1 MKKMTAKG
9 KRSKRIELTDTTLR
23 DAHQSLW
30 ATRMRTED
38 MVPIL
43 KKIDSVGYHS
53 LEVWGGATFDAPLR
67 FLDENP
73 WDRLRIIKKHVRHTP
88 LQMLLRG
95 QNIVG
100 YRHYPDEI
108 VRRFTLHAAEC
119 GMDIFRIFDALNDT
133 RNMKV
138 AIEAVKE
145 AGKHVQAS
153 VCYTISPIHTLEHY
167 LETALELVKMGAD
180 SICIKDMAALLSP
193 YRTYKLVEKFKK
205 EIDIPI
211 QLHCHYIG
219 GMAPMNYIK
228 AIEAGVDVVD
238 TASGPLAFGNSQPA
252 AEVIVAALKDTG
264 YDTGIDLDLLYDIAD
279 YFDIA
284 RERRKFKRGV
294 TSLAHMK
301 VMSHQVPGGMISNL
315 ESQLKEQNALDRLHE
330 VLEEIPK
337 VRAEVGYPPL
347 VTPMSQIVGIQA
359 VLNVLSGKRWGVIP
373 DEMKAY
379 VKGQYGKPPGPMNP
393 EIEKMILGKEKR
405 IKVRP
410 AELIKET
417 YKDYEKEIG
426 DLANSEEDVLSFA
439 LFPKAAREYLERH
452 AEGAEKTVFM
462 TGKEISTVKEDDYM
476 DVDQIKELLK
486 AIEDSDVDELTV
498 EEDGVKITVRKG
510 GVVVATGKEAVT
522 ESQETT
528 TGVEEKSEAKAA
540 ETEAPKDYPEDWKE
554 ITAPMV
560 GTFYAAPN
568 PDAPPFVKTGDKVD
582 KGQTVCILEAMK
594 LMNEITIDDAGIIKK
609 ILAEN
614 AQPVEFGQ
622 VLFLYEPA

>member
-1 MKKMTAKG
+1 MNSMTAKRKG
-9 KRSKRIELTDTTLR
+9 TKRIKLTDTTLR

-43 KKIDSVGYHS
+43 KKIDTVGYHS
-53 LEVWGGATFDAPLR
+53 LEVWGGATFDAPIR

-73 WDRLRIIKKHVRHTP
+73 WDRLRVIKKHVRHTS

-100 YRHYPDEI
+100 YRHYPDDI

-119 GMDIFRIFDALNDT
+119 GVDVFRIFDALNDT
-133 RNMKV
+133 RNMKI

-145 AGKHVQAS
+145 AGEHVQAA

-167 LETALELVKMGAD
+167 VETALELVEMGAD

-219 GMAPMNYIK
+219 GMASMNYIK
-228 AIEAGVDVVD
+228 GIEAGVDIID

-252 AEVIVAALKDTG
+252 VEMVVAALKDTA
-264 YDTGIDLDLLYDIAD
+264 YDTGLDLDLLYDIAD
-279 YFDIA
+279 YFDDT

-294 TSLAHMK
+294 TSLTHMK
-301 VMSHQVPGGMISNL
+301 VLSHQVPGGMISNL

-330 VLEEIPK
+330 VLEEIPR

-347 VTPMSQIVGIQA
+347 VTPLSQIVGIQA

-379 VKGQYGKPPGPMNP
+379 VKGLYGRPPGPMNP

-405 IKVRP
+405 IKGRP

-426 DLANSEEDVLSFA
+426 NLARSEEDVLSYA

-452 AEGAEKTVFM
+452 SEGAEKTVFM
-462 TGKEISTVKEDDYM
+462 TGKEVKAVKEDEYM
-476 DVDQIKELLK
+476 DVDQIQKLLK
-486 AIEDSDVDELTV
+486 VVEESDVDEITV

-510 GVVVATGKEAVT
+510 GVRVT
-522 ESQETT
+522 SEEEIAEGAQAEELSK
-528 TGVEEKSEAKAA
+528 EEKLD
-540 ETEAPKDYPEDWKE
+540 DYPDGWEQ

-560 GTFYAAPN
+560 GTFYRAPD
-568 PDAPPFVKTGDKVD
+568 PDAPPFVNQGDKI
-582 KGQTVCILEAMK
+582 KEGQTVCILEAMK
-594 LMNEITIDDAGIIKK
+594 LMNEITAEEPGIIKK
-609 ILAEN
+609 VLVEN

-622 VLFLYEPA
+622 VLFLYEPAK